1 MNILRTLFLSMLVLA
16 VAGCGFQLRGTPN
29 WPAELSPVYV
39 SGLETRDPFYL
50 LLVQS
55 LRSAG
60 VDVVNEPM
68 AGGSEIRILALRE
81 QRRVL
86 TVTGAAQINEYR
98 LTRRL
103 DSELRLA
110 DAAAPLPLGELE
122 VRQTYSFD
130 PAAVLAQETREDE
143 LRTVM
148 NRDLVRLLQYRV
160 RAATGGIVAPA
171 ADRDGT

>member
-1 MNILRTLFLSMLVLA
+1 MNVLRTLFLSLLVLA
-16 VAGCGFQLRGTPN
+16 LAGCGFQLRGTPN
-29 WPAELSPVYV
+29 WPSELSPVYV

-50 LLVQS
+50 LLAQS

-60 VDVVNEPM
+60 IEVLGEPVR
-68 AGGSEIRILALRE
+68 GGSEIRILALRE

-86 TVTGAAQINEYR
+86 TVTGDARINEYR
-98 LTRRL
+98 LVRRL
-103 DSELRLA
+103 DSELRLPGA
-110 DAAAPLPLGELE
+110 SAPLSLGELE

-130 PAAVLAQETREDE
+130 AAAVLAQETREDE

-160 RAATGGIVAPA
+160 RAATGGIVVPA
-171 ADRDGT
+171 TDRDGT

>member
-1 MNILRTLFLSMLVLA
+1 MNVLRTLFLSMLVLA
-16 VAGCGFQLRGTPN
+16 LAGCGFQLRGTPN

-60 VDVVNEPM
+60 VEVVTEPV

-86 TVTGAAQINEYR
+86 TVTGEAEINEYR

-103 DSELRLA
+103 ESELRRA
-110 DAAAPLPLGELE
+110 DAAPLPLGQLE

-171 ADRDGT
+171 ENRDGT